1 VAELT
6 TATKQAIDKTA
17 ALKNKSDEP
26 KPQLGESRQQLNTMS
41 FQFAD
46 ARSEIQHQMGHR
58 HWGLKH
64 ILIRCQIQMMKTCR
78 HGLVKVRAE

>member
-1 VAELT
+1 MAELT

-26 KPQLGESRQQLNTMS
+26 KPQLGENRQQLNTMS

-64 ILIRCQIQMMKTCR
+64 ILIRCQIYVIKTCR
-78 HGLVKVRAE
+78 CDLVQVRAE